1 MSLKTNDISV
11 RLVLLEQAKSHQYQ
25 VAIIIIYTLVR
36 QKGLEPSRPKALA
49 PKASASTNSA
59 TAACGDCS
67 ICAAKLPPK

>member
-1 MSLKTNDISV
+1 MSLLQEKTP
-11 RLVLLEQAKSHQYQ
+11 L
-25 VAIIIIYTLVR
+25 LVR
-36 QKGLEPSRPKALA
+36 KGYINPIKYKNRQASLLA

>member
-1 MSLKTNDISV
+1 MIVDLCNKHGNIPKIAQTGDDLDFYS
-11 RLVLLEQAKSHQYQ
+11 EM
-25 VAIIIIYTLVR
+25 VR